1 MFIVLQKMGNGRKQ
15 LMPFAPVTFSSL
27 LCHAYKMHT
36 YEIGK
41 NISES
46 KINISTV
53 ILE

>member
-27 LCHAYKMHT
+27 LYHAYKIHT

-41 NISES
+41 NLSES

-53 ILE
+53 ILK